1 MKRIQ
6 TMLALMAVGLALNV
20 NSAPRP
26 ADPPA
31 IAPPRAKEGE
41 KAATPAESAPA
52 TPAAATPA
60 QEGTNSSQ
68 AAVVTGDGLLRLN
81 LRNVPL
87 DQVLNYFSD
96 AAGYIINVR
105 PGTSVRGKVDV
116 WSNQPLTKEDALAL
130 LDTVLNQNGLA
141 RVLTGK
147 TLTIV
152 NRDEV
157 KTQAI
162 PVNIGTE
169 PESIPQSDQVVT
181 QIIPVRFVEVG
192 QLLKDLQP
200 LVSMQTTMTAN
211 EAGNAIVIT
220 DTQTSIRRVAEI
232 IKAIDSGAEAFTEVR
247 VFRLLNADATEM
259 ADTLTSLFPDDT
271 RQGNSQSPVRFGGI
285 RGLFGGGPGGGPFGG
300 GFGNNAAGGD
310 NSARLKKRARVIAVP
325 DPRTAS
331 VVVSAAKEL
340 MDQIAEVVTTLDN
353 DSKGRTSVATFNIAH
368 ADLQEILPV
377 LQDMFQKNTTT
388 QSRNSQNQTDSL
400 YTRLQQ
406 QQQSSSSASST
417 SSRNSSGIGGNRSGG
432 GSLP

>member
-1 MKRIQ
+1 
-6 TMLALMAVGLALNV
+6 
-20 NSAPRP
+20 
-26 ADPPA
+26 
-31 IAPPRAKEGE
+31 
-41 KAATPAESAPA
+41 
-52 TPAAATPA
+52 
-60 QEGTNSSQ
+60 
-68 AAVVTGDGLLRLN
+68 
-81 LRNVPL
+81 
-87 DQVLNYFSD
+87 
-96 AAGYIINVR
+96 
-105 PGTSVRGKVDV
+105 
-116 WSNQPLTKEDALAL
+116 
-130 LDTVLNQNGLA
+130 
-141 RVLTGK
+141 
-147 TLTIV
+147 
-152 NRDEV
+152 
-157 KTQAI
+157 
-162 PVNIGTE
+162 
-169 PESIPQSDQVVT
+169 
-181 QIIPVRFVEVG
+181 
-192 QLLKDLQP
+192 
-200 LVSMQTTMTAN
+200 
-211 EAGNAIVIT
+211 
-220 DTQTSIRRVAEI
+220 
-232 IKAIDSGAEAFTEVR
+232 
-247 VFRLLNADATEM
+247 M